1 MRNPLFPPFVPVT
14 RSLEA
19 HRQCFTAQI
28 PELGIFIVGSPAGR
42 VGIFRLTQTL
52 CSGEI
57 IYGFR
62 VEHIL
67 PLQERRAGEPGWG
80 SARQLVGVAVG
91 PVQGMLNGRSGD
103 GEEGRRRR
111 WRVMLYW
118 RDHTVDTFEVG
129 KWVEGDDG
137 LEGLVV

>member
-1 MRNPLFPPFVPVT
+1 MG
-14 RSLEA
+14 A

-67 PLQERRAGEPGWG
+67 PYQRQERVVGELG
-80 SARQLVGVAVG
+80 SGSGKQLVGVAVG
-91 PVQGMLNGRSGD
+91 PVQGMLDERGGD
-103 GEEGRRRR
+103 GVEGRRRR
-111 WRVMLYW
+111 WRVMLYYG
-118 RDHTVDTFEVG
+118 DHAVETFEVG
-129 KWVEGDDG
+129 KWVEGEDG